1 MLNIQLNHQYDA
13 FKLALNLALP
23 NTGITVVMGP
33 SGAGKTTLLRSI
45 AGLVDTQQAN
55 ISLNGA
61 VWQNATFS
69 LPTHARGVGYVFQ
82 EARLFPHLSVWKNI
96 QYGQKRGQAS
106 NTVFNAKLLDDLLQ
120 SLEITHLL
128 ARKPAEL
135 SGGEKQRVAIARALA
150 MQPNILLMDEPLA
163 SLDDA
168 LKQRLLPVIK
178 QISQQVNVPIV
189 YVSHALQEAAQLA
202 DYMVLLEA
210 GQLLAVGDAQTVLAD
225 ITAQNSHSK
234 NQTAAALNA
243 AEQQW
248 LDYFRAL
255 STADKEAALAQT
267 VTKNVFINKR

>member
-1 MLNIQLNHQYDA
+1 MLNIQTNHQYDA
-13 FKLALNLALP
+13 FKLALNLTLP

-45 AGLVDTQQAN
+45 AGLVDTQQAE

-168 LKQRLLPVIK
+168 LKLRLLPVIK

>member
-128 ARKPAEL
+128 ARKPEEL

-225 ITAQNSHSK
+225 IAAQNSHSK
-234 NQTAAALNA
+234 NQTATALSA

-255 STADKEAALAQT
+255 SAADKEAALAQT

>member
-45 AGLVDTQQAN
+45 AGLVDTQQAE

-178 QISQQVNVPIV
+178 QISQQVNIPIV
-189 YVSHALQEAAQLA
+189 YVTHALKEAAQLA

>member
-13 FKLALNLALP
+13 FNLALNLALP
-23 NTGITVVMGP
+23 NTGITVVMGS

-45 AGLVDTQQAN
+45 AGLVNTQQAN
-55 ISLNGA
+55 ISLNGT
-61 VWQNATFS
+61 VWQSATFN

-106 NTVFNAKLLDDLLQ
+106 TIFSAKQLDDLLQ

-128 ARKPAEL
+128 ARKPAAL

-150 MQPNILLMDEPLA
+150 MQPKILLMDEPLA

-178 QISQQVNVPIV
+178 QISQQINIPII
-189 YVSHALQEAAQLA
+189 YVTHALKEATQLA

-210 GQLLAVGDAQTVLAD
+210 GRLEASGDTQTVLAN
-225 ITAQNSHSK
+225 I
-234 NQTAAALNA
+234 AALQLANTSA
-243 AEQQW
+243 QVALTMQEQQW

-255 STADKEAALAQT
+255 GPQEKAAALAKT
-267 VTKNVFINKR
+267 FAEKMCL

>member
-13 FKLALNLALP
+13 FRLALNLTLP

-45 AGLVDTQQAN
+45 AGLVDTQQAE

-150 MQPNILLMDEPLA
+150 MQLNILLMDEPLA

-178 QISQQVNVPIV
+178 QISQQVNIPIV
-189 YVSHALQEAAQLA
+189 YVTHALKEAAQLA
-202 DYMVLLEA
+202 DYIVLLEA

-234 NQTAAALNA
+234 NQTATALSA

-255 STADKEAALAQT
+255 SAADKEAALAQT